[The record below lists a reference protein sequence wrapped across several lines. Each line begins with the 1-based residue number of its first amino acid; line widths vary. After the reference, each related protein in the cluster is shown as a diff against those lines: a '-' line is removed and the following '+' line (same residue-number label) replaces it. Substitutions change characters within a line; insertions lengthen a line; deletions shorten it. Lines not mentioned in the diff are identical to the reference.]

1 MLEKLTGAFSNDTS
15 DHEAERRPIDELTG
29 EETRHAIDYL
39 NLLDKETTTENIEW
53 AAYQLQADEVGLGKT
68 IEAIREEGGDP
79 RLLRKTGTSDMNVY
93 ATEWNCPMV
102 TYGPGDSSLD
112 HTPTERLPLD
122 EFDRAVEVLN
132 RVCDRLL

>member
-53 AAYQLQADEVGLGKT
+53 AAYQMKAEDVKLATPGETLEERGEQDKRIVAPRVVEDYPKFQVRDDKVSTILTVTSLPRKVSLG
-68 IEAIREEGGDP
+68 
-79 RLLRKTGTSDMNVY
+79 
-93 ATEWNCPMV
+93 
-102 TYGPGDSSLD
+102 
-112 HTPTERLPLD
+112 
-122 EFDRAVEVLN
+122 
-132 RVCDRLL
+132 